1 LRQQKEMWYSRME
14 EERKRMNNL
23 TEGTNAWKEA
33 NDRFEE
39 YKKHWMDSLDEIN
52 G

>member
-1 LRQQKEMWYSRME
+1 MWYERMIAE
-14 EERKRMNNL
+14 KERMNNL
-23 TEGTNAWKEA
+23 TKDTNAWKEA

-52 G
+52 N

>member
-1 LRQQKEMWYSRME
+1 MWYSRME
-14 EERKRMNNL
+14 AERARMNNL